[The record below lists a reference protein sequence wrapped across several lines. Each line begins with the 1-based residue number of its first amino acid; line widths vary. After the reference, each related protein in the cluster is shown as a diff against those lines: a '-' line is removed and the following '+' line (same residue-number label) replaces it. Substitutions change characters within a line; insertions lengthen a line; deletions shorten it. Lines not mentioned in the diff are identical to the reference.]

1 MLFGYLILVL
11 PGVSLLGDG
20 AGLRTDPREVFLL
33 VDVVDSE
40 PSDKDTYNGVRPNQP
55 VHMSYKAIEE
65 YHDMPDLVTL
75 TDGVRPKQPVHL
87 SYNVSFLRLVI
98 VFYFCCHHHLNRSM
112 ARCLCP

>member
-65 YHDMPDLVTL
+65 YHDMPDVVTL
-75 TDGVRPKQPVHL
+75 TDGVRPNQPVHL
-87 SYNVSFLRLVI
+87 SYKCGFSPTS
-98 VFYFCCHHHLNRSM
+98 YCHHH
-112 ARCLCP
+112 